1 MSRDMR
7 GSQRHGKLIR
17 TIRLDLH
24 LFFCRQARDIQSMSI
39 LPRSVRA
46 VLWSFIGLGGRRA
59 DADARTEDVGILS
72 LVCVALV
79 LVLLL
84 VGGLIAVARFAA
96 TA

>member
-1 MSRDMR
+1 MR

-72 LVCVALV
+72 LVCIALV